1 MHKNPSHNR
10 GLAGIGKKISKEY
23 PTLLSLKTL
32 CAIIFLMKVLVIN
45 CMLKNKKLV
54 LMLVLLIFLV
64 GCRGVVSDDE
74 KINVSEMIEKGKAEI
89 AGNSYDMH
97 IDSVISYK
105 YDGEN
110 LVKRSDESINGSK
123 KHIYFYDEDL
133 LSKIE
138 IYSHDRLIAMTFYT
152 YDNNGREIKRET
164 IIEKT
169 KEKSYYITSYEENY
183 KEVSF
188 YNSNDELSGVY
199 NYKLNDKQQVIKS
212 IPKSND
218 SNSEYETYHEYED
231 DKRIFTQ
238 FTSDRGVTRET
249 YFKYNEYGDRVSV
262 ITISFGDINRLDA
275 MYYDNEY
282 DDLKLLKQTAYEV
295 HAEIDENETRDIVK
309 SLK

>member
-1 MHKNPSHNR
+1 
-10 GLAGIGKKISKEY
+10 
-23 PTLLSLKTL
+23 
-32 CAIIFLMKVLVIN
+32 
-45 CMLKNKKLV
+45 MLNNKKLV
-54 LMLVLLIFLV
+54 ILLVLLIFLV

-89 AGNSYDMH
+89 AGNSYDMY
-97 IDSVISYK
+97 IYSVISYK

-133 LSKIE
+133 LSKVE
-138 IYSHDRLIAMTFYT
+138 IYSHDRLIATTFYT
-152 YDNNGREIKRET
+152 YDNNGKEIKRE
-164 IIEKT
+164 IISEQT
-169 KEKSYYITSYEENY
+169 KEKSYYITSYDENY
-183 KEVSF
+183 KEMSF

-199 NYKLNDKQQVIKS
+199 KYKLNDKQQVIKY
-212 IPKSND
+212 

-238 FTSDRGVTRET
+238 FTSDSGVIRET
-249 YFKYNEYGDRVSV
+249 YYKYNEYGDGVAA

-282 DDLKLLKQTAYEV
+282 DDLKLVKQTAYVV